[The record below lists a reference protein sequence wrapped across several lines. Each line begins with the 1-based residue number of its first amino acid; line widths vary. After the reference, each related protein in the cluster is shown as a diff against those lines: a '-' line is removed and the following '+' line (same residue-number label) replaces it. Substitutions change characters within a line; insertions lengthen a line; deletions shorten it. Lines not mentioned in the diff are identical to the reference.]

1 MDVDL
6 KTIVSDFEKKVNALK
21 KDVDNLE
28 KKKANLQV
36 DVNDLQSEVSDLTN
50 KKKNLDKFLDVSLK
64 KSTELKLKELA
75 DLEDNLKSDKEK
87 LSKDKSQIAALEED
101 LKLRIKLA
109 QKEKENLVRSNQE
122 NEGIREELIAARS
135 RLEKAVK
142 LIAETLNG

>member
-1 MDVDL
+1 MDIDL

-50 KKKNLDKFLDVSLK
+50 KKKNLDEFLDVSLK

-122 NEGIREELIAARS
+122 NEGIREELIAAKA

>member
-122 NEGIREELIAARS
+122 NEGIREELIAARA